1 MKKSVLLMMAALAVA
16 LCFSAAGPAQAAQ
29 PEFTLVFES
38 VYPKGHMRFLV
49 VDDLLDR
56 IEANSKGRIK
66 FERHYGGEPV
76 SKKEA
81 LNALSKGVIDL
92 LMAYPTYYDGKIAIG
107 DWQQL
112 PSNFRG
118 WEDCWDLTVNGPVAA
133 IMDKAYSKVAK
144 VKYITCTPV
153 APYNFQVAKKAHKIR
168 KVEDFEGMKIR
179 SAGGSASIAIKM
191 LGASPVMTIGGE
203 YYQAMQKGVV
213 DAGLMT
219 TYSLKQ
225 YRLWEV
231 ADQVVNPPLIGY
243 AAGFLWMSNK
253 AWRKLP
259 KYLQEMIIKTAR
271 AKDLWSKWVG
281 IYEKDQDGPI
291 IAEAKK
297 RGVEFYTLPPAQA
310 EAMYKKTQPVW
321 DWYVEQCD
329 KQGLGSEAREV
340 RKLILDRF
348 NQGR

>member
-1 MKKSVLLMMAALAVA
+1 MKKTSVLAMVA
-16 LCFSAAGPAQAAQ
+16 LVVAFMMTGQAFGVD
-29 PEFTLVFES
+29 PEFKLLYEC

-49 VDDLLDR
+49 VDDILDR
-56 IEANSKGRIK
+56 IEAKSNGRIQ

-76 SKKEA
+76 GKKEA
-81 LNALSKGVIDL
+81 MTALTRGAIDL

-112 PSNFRG
+112 PSNFRS
-118 WEDCWDLTVNGPVAA
+118 WEDCWDLCVNGPVAD
-133 IMDKAYSKVAK
+133 IMDDAYRKITR

-153 APYNFQVAKKAHKIR
+153 APYNFQVARKSKKIR
-168 KVEDFEGMKIR
+168 KFEDFKGMKIR

-191 LGASPVMTIGGE
+191 LGGAPVMTVGGE

-243 AAGFLWMSNK
+243 AAGFLWMNERVWNK
-253 AWRKLP
+253 MPAD
-259 KYLQEMIIKTAR
+259 LQQIVLTEAR
-271 AKDLWSKWVG
+271 ARDVWEKWIK
-281 IYEKDQDGPI
+281 IYDKEQDGPI
-291 IAEAKK
+291 IKEAKAQN
-297 RGVEFYTLPPAQA
+297 VEFYTLPPEEA
-310 EAMYKKTQPVW
+310 EKMYAATTPVW
-321 DWYVEQCD
+321 DWYIEQCE
-329 KQGLGSEAREV
+329 KQGLGPQAKEVTRLIRE
-340 RKLILDRF
+340 RF
-348 NQGR
+348 NAAK

>member
-1 MKKSVLLMMAALAVA
+1 MKKFSLLIMALLAMALVL
-16 LCFSAAGPAQAAQ
+16 GPAGAA
-29 PEFTLVFES
+29 PAADAEFTFVFES

-81 LNALSKGVIDL
+81 LNALTRGAIDML
-92 LMAYPTYYDGKIAIG
+92 LAYPTYYDGKIAIG

-118 WEDCWDLTVNGPVAA
+118 WEDCWALGVNGRVAQ
-133 IMDKAYSKVAK
+133 IMEEVYSKRGR
-144 VKYITCTPV
+144 VKYITATPV
-153 APYNFQVAKKAHKIR
+153 APYNFQVAKKAKKI
-168 KVEDFEGMKIR
+168 KTEADFKGMKIR
-179 SAGGSASIAIKM
+179 SAGGSASIAIKL

-243 AAGFLWMSNK
+243 AAAFVWMSNK
-253 AWRKLP
+253 AWDKLP
-259 KYLQEMIIKTAR
+259 KDLQAMIIKTAR
-271 AKDLWSKWVG
+271 AKDLWQKWVN

-297 RGVEFYTLPPAQA
+297 RGVEFYVLPPDQAQKMY
-310 EAMYKKTQPVW
+310 EATQPTW
-321 DWYVEQCD
+321 DWYVKQCE
-329 KQGLGSEAREV
+329 KQGIGAQAKEV

-348 NQGR
+348 NAHK

>member
-1 MKKSVLLMMAALAVA
+1 MKKSYWLIMACLALVMA
-16 LCFSAAGPAQAAQ
+16 LSVGAPAQAAEPQ
-29 PEFTLVFES
+29 FKLVYES

-81 LNALSKGVIDL
+81 LNALSNGVIDL

-112 PSNFRG
+112 PSNFRS
-118 WEDCWDLTVNGPVAA
+118 WEDCWALGVNGVVAQ
-133 IMDKAYSKVAK
+133 IMDKAYSRVAK
-144 VKYITCTPV
+144 VKYLTCTPV
-153 APYNFQVAKKAHKIR
+153 APYNFQVATRAKKIKNTA
-168 KVEDFEGMKIR
+168 DFEGMKIR

-259 KYLQEMIIKTAR
+259 KDLQEMIIKTAR
-271 AKDLWSKWVG
+271 AKDLWAKWVG

-297 RGVEFYTLPPAQA
+297 RGVQFYTLPPAQA
-310 EAMYKKTQPVW
+310 EIMYKKTQPVW
-321 DWYVEQCD
+321 DWYVKQCE
-329 KQGLGSEAREV
+329 KQGLGAEAKQV
-340 RKLILDRF
+340 KKAILDRF
-348 NQGR
+348 NQGK